1 MEKNIAPIVRD
12 QLFSLDLFFKNQFK
26 GKSRYGTMGSF
37 FWKMFTNPFGKGFV
51 NAIHHEGNIVAT
63 TSITPKSLFIK
74 QVEYTAAE
82 IGDTYTDRKF
92 QGRGLFSL
100 LVNESRKVA
109 NDAEIK
115 FIYGTPNNQSLP
127 GYIKNTG
134 FNIVNEFKISTYR
147 FELRVDHILR
157 SKIGGFLAS
166 VINLIFVILIRLF
179 NFSKDLFY
187 PSFGDYKIEVIDSLD
202 KNWDEFWR
210 EASSQWDVIFKRDS
224 KSLYWRFFLNPDIYY
239 FLVVKE
245 SDRIVGYTV
254 YRIMPDVSGNRIVI
268 ADFLFLKEHSKA
280 FNNCLKTIKK
290 SAFDLDINTIT
301 LWCDSSSLY
310 HRTLVKNGF
319 FPHKKVPLICYMD
332 AFYSNFK
339 GSNTI
344 HFTMSD
350 SDNV

>member
-1 MEKNIAPIVRD
+1 MENNIAPIVRD

-37 FWKMFTNPFGKGFV
+37 FWKIFTNPFGKGFV

-134 FNIVNEFKISTYR
+134 FNIVDEFKISTYR

-166 VINLIFVILIRLF
+166 VINLIFRILIRLF

-187 PSFGDYKIEVIDSLD
+187 PSIGDYKIEVIDSLD
-202 KNWDEFWR
+202 ETWDIFWK
-210 EASSQWDVIFKRDS
+210 EASVQWDVIFNRNI
-224 KSLYWRFFLNPDIYY
+224 KSLNWRFFSNPDIYI
-239 FLVVKE
+239 FLVVKKF
-245 SDRIVGYTV
+245 DRIVGYTV
-254 YRIMPDVSGNRIVI
+254 YRIMPDVLGNRIVI
-268 ADFLFLKEHSKA
+268 ADFLFLNGHSKA

-290 SAFDLDINTIT
+290 LAFELDISSIT
-301 LWCDSSSLY
+301 LWSDANSIY
-310 HRTLVKNGF
+310 HRSLVKNGF

-332 AFYSNFK
+332 DFYGKFK
-339 GSNTI
+339 GSKNI
-344 HFTMSD
+344 HFTISD
-350 SDNV
+350 TDNV

>member
-1 MEKNIAPIVRD
+1 MDKNISPIERD

-26 GKSRYGTMGSF
+26 GRSRYGTMGSF
-37 FWKMFTNPFGKGFV
+37 FWKIFTNPFRKGFV
-51 NAIHHEGNIVAT
+51 NAIHHDGNIVAT
-63 TSITPKSLFIK
+63 TSITPKSLFIR

-92 QGRGLFSL
+92 QGRGFFSL

-109 NDAEIK
+109 NDAGIK

-134 FNIVNEFKISTYR
+134 FNIVDEFRINSYR
-147 FELRVDHILR
+147 FELRIDHILR

-166 VINLIFVILIRLF
+166 VINLLFGILIRVF
-179 NFSKDLFY
+179 NFSIDLFY
-187 PSFGDYKIEVIDSLD
+187 PSSGDYKIEIIDSLD
-202 KNWDEFWR
+202 DSWDVFWK
-210 EASSQWDVIFKRDS
+210 EASGEWDVIFSRDS
-224 KSLYWRFFLNPDIYY
+224 KSLSWRFLLNPNIYS

-245 SDRIVGYTV
+245 SERIVGYTV
-254 YRIMPDVSGNRIVI
+254 YRIMPDVVGNRVVI
-268 ADFLFLKEHSKA
+268 ADFLFLKGHLKA
-280 FNNCLKTIKK
+280 FNSCLKKVKK
-290 SAFDLDINTIT
+290 SAFELEINSIT
-301 LWCDSSSLY
+301 LWCDSRSLF
-310 HRTLVKNGF
+310 HRSLVKNGF
-319 FPHKKVPLICYMD
+319 FSYKKVPLICYMD

-339 GSNTI
+339 GSNNI

>member
-1 MEKNIAPIVRD
+1 MEKNITPIVRD

-37 FWKMFTNPFGKGFV
+37 FWKIFTNPFGKGFV

-134 FNIVNEFKISTYR
+134 FNIVDEFKYKS
-147 FELRVDHILR
+147 
-157 SKIGGFLAS
+157 
-166 VINLIFVILIRLF
+166 ILIVPRRILH
-179 NFSKDLFY
+179 FS
-187 PSFGDYKIEVIDSLD
+187 G
-202 KNWDEFWR
+202 
-210 EASSQWDVIFKRDS
+210 
-224 KSLYWRFFLNPDIYY
+224 
-239 FLVVKE
+239 
-245 SDRIVGYTV
+245 
-254 YRIMPDVSGNRIVI
+254 
-268 ADFLFLKEHSKA
+268 
-280 FNNCLKTIKK
+280 
-290 SAFDLDINTIT
+290 
-301 LWCDSSSLY
+301 
-310 HRTLVKNGF
+310 
-319 FPHKKVPLICYMD
+319 
-332 AFYSNFK
+332 
-339 GSNTI
+339 
-344 HFTMSD
+344 
-350 SDNV
+350 